1 MGALSG
7 LTQEQVS
14 AKLATDTATFLAN
27 GGTIQQ
33 LEYDDRAERRA
44 KVGRWMPLGTDDEF
58 GALFDDPTI
67 LSENP
72 EWDATQWDE
81 RYDLAGCEVSDWHDQ
96 HAESWAMRDYLADC
110 ELDNDDETC

>member
-7 LTQEQVS
+7 LTREQVS
-14 AKLATDTATFLAN
+14 AKLAADTATFLAN
-27 GGTIQQ
+27 GGKIKQ

-44 KVGRWMPLGTDDEF
+44 RVGRWMPLGTDDEF
-58 GALFDDPTI
+58 GVLFDDPTI

-81 RYDLAGCEVSDWHDQ
+81 HYDPAGADVGDWHCQ
-96 HAESWAMRDYLADC
+96 YEEASAFRDYLTDC